1 MNTDKN
7 LKVFNLNVIQQ
18 SAYDSLEEAIKIQ
31 PTSQKILQL
40 QADIL
45 NKLSDKVGCEQKL
58 KMLLKL
64 NPKNDFANMMLSEL
78 MLMKDDSQKV
88 IETFKQML
96 KDKPD
101 SYGTLAKVIDWY
113 RRQNKL

>member
-1 MNTDKN
+1 MNVDKN
-7 LKVFNLNVIQQ
+7 LKA
-18 SAYDSLEEAIKIQ
+18 SYDCLEEAIKIQ
-31 PTSQKILQL
+31 PTSEKILQL
-40 QADIL
+40 QSEIL
-45 NKLSDKVGCEQKL
+45 YKFGDRVQCESKL

-64 NPKNDFANMMLSEL
+64 NPKNDFANIMLSEL
-78 MLMKDDSQKV
+78 MLLKDDSERV

-113 RRQNKL
+113 RR